1 MSFNIVSLEKK
12 HLKFLN
18 EVRNTYCEEFLH
30 DSRKFTIEDT
40 IDWFNKNKPE
50 YYVVENNDS
59 ELIGYF
65 RTDSYSEDDQSLNV
79 GFDIHPKFRG
89 AGLSYKIY
97 CKFLSEIF
105 VKKNLQKVKLEVLE
119 TNEVAINLYNKLG
132 FQKDEENIYIFLKN
146 GKKIKSIPMYLNY
159 ENFFEKNVRMCLIIV
174 FYFGDRRKPNDIYR
188 DSDRLCLLKRQIEYL
203 EKVPNNLTEVIF
215 NFNVDKIHYELLND
229 AIKLIPK
236 EIRNT
241 KITIQVREN
250 TGLSYGAWDYTVK
263 KRINDFDYFIFNEDD
278 YFFIQPNWNEYLFKK
293 FHRFE
298 SCGYLGMAV
307 RPDDRKN
314 KKKHTVAFHSV
325 GMTSSENL
333 ISLLGK
339 KNSLIT
345 YKNAKTYSIGVT
357 EQNNWTRQFTKINK
371 KNYDIRS
378 DFAVEFGLTDRSENI
393 WRLWWWNE
401 KLFISNSISEF
412 NSGYVWWD
420 CYDLQYQDGF
430 LENFYNS

>member
-1 MSFNIVSLEKK
+1 
-12 HLKFLN
+12 
-18 EVRNTYCEEFLH
+18 
-30 DSRKFTIEDT
+30 
-40 IDWFNKNKPE
+40 
-50 YYVVENNDS
+50 
-59 ELIGYF
+59 
-65 RTDSYSEDDQSLNV
+65 
-79 GFDIHPKFRG
+79 
-89 AGLSYKIY
+89 
-97 CKFLSEIF
+97 
-105 VKKNLQKVKLEVLE
+105 
-119 TNEVAINLYNKLG
+119 
-132 FQKDEENIYIFLKN
+132 
-146 GKKIKSIPMYLNY
+146 
-159 ENFFEKNVRMCLIIV
+159 
-174 FYFGDRRKPNDIYR
+174 
-188 DSDRLCLLKRQIEYL
+188 
-203 EKVPNNLTEVIF
+203 
-215 NFNVDKIHYELLND
+215 
-229 AIKLIPK
+229 
-236 EIRNT
+236 
-241 KITIQVREN
+241 
-250 TGLSYGAWDYTVK
+250 
-263 KRINDFDYFIFNEDD
+263 
-278 YFFIQPNWNEYLFKK
+278 
-293 FHRFE
+293 
-298 SCGYLGMAV
+298 MAV

-314 KKKHTVAFHSV
+314 KKKQTVAFHSV